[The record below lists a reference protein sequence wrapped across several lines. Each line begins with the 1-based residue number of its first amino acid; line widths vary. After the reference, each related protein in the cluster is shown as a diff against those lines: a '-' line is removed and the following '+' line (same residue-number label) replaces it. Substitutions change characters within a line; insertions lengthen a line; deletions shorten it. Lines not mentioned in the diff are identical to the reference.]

1 VVLKD
6 VFRDGRVLLVRENL
20 RRELCGIV
28 QGEAKLRDFSWFE
41 WTNVTDI
48 PRDGKTFAFY
58 EAGIGGGK
66 DFSLFLRK
74 TDGSPPV
81 LRGSAIT
88 RASLPTENG
97 CSRIP
102 RIPPRSS
109 FCIPLAQEK
118 PAS

>member
-1 VVLKD
+1 MVLKD

-58 EAGIGGGK
+58 EAGIGGG
-66 DFSLFLRK
+66 
-74 TDGSPPV
+74 
-81 LRGSAIT
+81 
-88 RASLPTENG
+88 
-97 CSRIP
+97 
-102 RIPPRSS
+102 
-109 FCIPLAQEK
+109 
-118 PAS
+118 